1 LTKKRSI
8 IEDSIK
14 SLISFILYQILKNV
28 ESIIRSYLLDLGK
41 KLIRKLFF
49 VAVGAFLMLLG
60 IIFLSIASV
69 NFLSIYMPV
78 WAAWLWVGLLL
89 FSVGVL
95 IFVIYTKKGE

>member
-1 LTKKRSI
+1 
-8 IEDSIK
+8 
-14 SLISFILYQILKNV
+14 
-28 ESIIRSYLLDLGK
+28 
-41 KLIRKLFF
+41 
-49 VAVGAFLMLLG
+49 MLLG